1 MAIYSPLP
9 VQPGENL
16 RTALIAVPVPPGA
29 NYGRSISTIRGGLP
43 QNYPV
48 ERGMSPLPM
57 RWASP
62 VRERGAAV
70 PSVAAV
76 PGVTAVPGVAA
87 PGVAVRSFSPTRQ
100 ILRHASPLHVPT
112 RGIVFPGAIG
122 AMPAMRPPLLPDPKA
137 QAVPVDDWQKRRQFT
152 RTVSPARSPLRRVP
166 ANQGTPFM
174 RVGSPKPTQRWVFS
188 HQPMTVAVHL
198 THKRPSTG
206 SAGSGSHPPEMKME
220 RRNSEGKELP
230 NGRCFRRIC
239 VYGGSS
245 SKVRAEYLQLAVLL
259 GQSLARQKIGL
270 VFGGGKVGMMGAV
283 ADAVLAM
290 KGEVI
295 GVIPRSMVDLEI
307 AHEGCTSLRVVET
320 MHERMRGMTSTVDK
334 KALMAELSDAFIALP
349 GGWGT
354 LEELAEA
361 DVAESE
367 ADVKSAD
374 ADVKTD
380 EFRWQPPQLPS
391 EPASLKEGQVVTV
404 GKLQLR
410 VGLAIGEGAY
420 ARVFGAIGVET
431 QEDVAIK
438 EMRCG
443 HGAGILPDASLQR
456 AIYEVKVMRLLTEA
470 SEGEELRVPKLLD
483 HQFWDLP
490 AEPGAFLCR
499 VAMTRRRGQA
509 LISWLEERA
518 ACADVP
524 DGTCSS
530 YCLCFLRA
538 AHSARELLSQLA
550 PTFAKLNGIAMHRD
564 VNARNILVFCP
575 NSALEGGA
583 APKDTSSLEFTLLDF
598 GSSLD
603 FKAWSSSSGEGSW
616 AVENP
621 TGDARYWGP
630 ASWVRFL
637 HGPHVMEGGLRQQYS
652 LGLDAFALAICT
664 LEVIAKLHG
673 NWRLPKEAAMSDE
686 VEVELMESIDQ
697 FHRAWSR
704 YWTFAVSC
712 FERLAEYSQMVCFGE
727 QQKATQLWEDARPSW
742 EGSHTEPPA
751 RRHSHRQE
759 AELPNIHL
767 WVPRLLSFQAHFL
780 NSFPVDHTRATRCAF
795 WLQIWGAESQGGR
808 LEAQKEQNREELA
821 WWT

>member
-1 MAIYSPLP
+1 
-9 VQPGENL
+9 
-16 RTALIAVPVPPGA
+16 
-29 NYGRSISTIRGGLP
+29 
-43 QNYPV
+43 
-48 ERGMSPLPM
+48 
-57 RWASP
+57 
-62 VRERGAAV
+62 
-70 PSVAAV
+70 
-76 PGVTAVPGVAA
+76 
-87 PGVAVRSFSPTRQ
+87 
-100 ILRHASPLHVPT
+100 
-112 RGIVFPGAIG
+112 
-122 AMPAMRPPLLPDPKA
+122 
-137 QAVPVDDWQKRRQFT
+137 
-152 RTVSPARSPLRRVP
+152 
-166 ANQGTPFM
+166 M

-220 RRNSEGKELP
+220 RRNSEGK
-230 NGRCFRRIC
+230 
-239 VYGGSS
+239 
-245 SKVRAEYLQLAVLL
+245 
-259 GQSLARQKIGL
+259 
-270 VFGGGKVGMMGAV
+270 
-283 ADAVLAM
+283 
-290 KGEVI
+290 
-295 GVIPRSMVDLEI
+295 
-307 AHEGCTSLRVVET
+307 
-320 MHERMRGMTSTVDK
+320 
-334 KALMAELSDAFIALP
+334 
-349 GGWGT
+349 
-354 LEELAEA
+354 
-361 DVAESE
+361 
-367 ADVKSAD
+367 
-374 ADVKTD
+374 

-727 QQKATQLWEDARPSW
+727 QQKATQLWEDLSSQDIPTSLQTLLHALCRDLVSLAFRCRSMPDRHWIEAGDVFEVLRDMLHEDVAVEWTDVSSRLSRLSRHVPIPPEPMVAAMRHASPPEETKRSEPSDSPQLAHRRSLAEAASMAFSAVTASLFW
-742 EGSHTEPPA
+742 QNGTEEPAPRDEGPEEPDPAGAAQVESHGAEADEAISVEEKEEAVEPEVKMLRSQVEPEEHAAQDDHSSKHEEHEVCTPPVAQSNSTVSDDQQAETVQTATSATSESSPDVESAGGAQVPQVQPPA
-751 RRHSHRQE
+751 PAPAQHVPSSALHFPGAGNRAVTPRRVAVRVIRTGSPMGGPAPPVLSYPGVPEKGWCRTPPPGPVAFVRFHPPTILEGMSAHAHAHADEMQAAKTMQAQVPQTKLVKEVRDVEGWQFRQ
-759 AELPNIHL
+759 
-767 WVPRLLSFQAHFL
+767 
-780 NSFPVDHTRATRCAF
+780 SFPSQDSGALRFYPHTQRHQ
-795 WLQIWGAESQGGR
+795 L
-808 LEAQKEQNREELA
+808 
-821 WWT
+821 

>member
-1 MAIYSPLP
+1 
-9 VQPGENL
+9 
-16 RTALIAVPVPPGA
+16 
-29 NYGRSISTIRGGLP
+29 
-43 QNYPV
+43 
-48 ERGMSPLPM
+48 
-57 RWASP
+57 
-62 VRERGAAV
+62 
-70 PSVAAV
+70 
-76 PGVTAVPGVAA
+76 
-87 PGVAVRSFSPTRQ
+87 
-100 ILRHASPLHVPT
+100 
-112 RGIVFPGAIG
+112 
-122 AMPAMRPPLLPDPKA
+122 
-137 QAVPVDDWQKRRQFT
+137 
-152 RTVSPARSPLRRVP
+152 
-166 ANQGTPFM
+166 
-174 RVGSPKPTQRWVFS
+174 
-188 HQPMTVAVHL
+188 
-198 THKRPSTG
+198 
-206 SAGSGSHPPEMKME
+206 MKME
-220 RRNSEGKELP
+220 RRNSEGK
-230 NGRCFRRIC
+230 
-239 VYGGSS
+239 
-245 SKVRAEYLQLAVLL
+245 
-259 GQSLARQKIGL
+259 
-270 VFGGGKVGMMGAV
+270 
-283 ADAVLAM
+283 
-290 KGEVI
+290 
-295 GVIPRSMVDLEI
+295 
-307 AHEGCTSLRVVET
+307 
-320 MHERMRGMTSTVDK
+320 
-334 KALMAELSDAFIALP
+334 
-349 GGWGT
+349 
-354 LEELAEA
+354 
-361 DVAESE
+361 
-367 ADVKSAD
+367 
-374 ADVKTD
+374 

-391 EPASLKEGQVVTV
+391 EPASLKEGQVVMV

-420 ARVFGAIGVET
+420 ARVFGAVGVET
-431 QEDVAIK
+431 QEEVAIK

-456 AIYEVKVMRLLTEA
+456 AMYEVKVMRLLTEA

-518 ACADVP
+518 ACAEVP
-524 DGTCSS
+524 DGTSSS
-530 YCLCFLRA
+530 YCLCFLQA

-603 FKAWSSSSGEGSW
+603 FQSWSSSSGEGSW

-630 ASWVRFL
+630 ASWLRFL

-664 LEVIAKLHG
+664 LEVIAKLHS

-727 QQKATQLWEDARPSW
+727 QQKAAQLWEDLSSQDIPSSLQTLLHALCRDLVSLAFRCRSMTDRQW
-742 EGSHTEPPA
+742 SQAGDVFEVLRDILHEDVAVEWIDVSSRLSRLTGHVPMPAMRHPSPVGETKRSEPSDSPQVAHRRSLAEAASMAFSAVTASLFWQNGTEEPVPRDEEPDPAGAPEECHGATDEAVPAEAKEEAVEAEPTEPKMSLKMCSQAEPEEHATQDEKITSKHEEHEVCTPPVAQTNSTVSEDPQVQTATSATSESSHEVESQTAPQVQPSAPA
-751 RRHSHRQE
+751 TAQHVPTGALHFPGVAGNRAVTPRRVAVRVIRTGSPMGPAPPVLSYPGVPEKGWCRTPPPGPVAFVRFHPPTILEGMSAHAHAHADDMQ
-759 AELPNIHL
+759 AVKTQAQ
-767 WVPRLLSFQAHFL
+767 VPRVSKEVREVEGWQFRQ
-780 NSFPVDHTRATRCAF
+780 SFPSQDTGALRFYPHTQRHQ
-795 WLQIWGAESQGGR
+795 L
-808 LEAQKEQNREELA
+808 
-821 WWT
+821 

>member
-1 MAIYSPLP
+1 
-9 VQPGENL
+9 
-16 RTALIAVPVPPGA
+16 
-29 NYGRSISTIRGGLP
+29 
-43 QNYPV
+43 
-48 ERGMSPLPM
+48 
-57 RWASP
+57 
-62 VRERGAAV
+62 
-70 PSVAAV
+70 
-76 PGVTAVPGVAA
+76 
-87 PGVAVRSFSPTRQ
+87 
-100 ILRHASPLHVPT
+100 
-112 RGIVFPGAIG
+112 
-122 AMPAMRPPLLPDPKA
+122 
-137 QAVPVDDWQKRRQFT
+137 
-152 RTVSPARSPLRRVP
+152 
-166 ANQGTPFM
+166 M
-174 RVGSPKPTQRWVFS
+174 RVGSPKPAQRWVFS
-188 HQPMTVAVHL
+188 HQPVTVAVHL

-206 SAGSGSHPPEMKME
+206 SGGSQGSASHPPEMKME
-220 RRNSEGKELP
+220 RRNSEGKE
-230 NGRCFRRIC
+230 
-239 VYGGSS
+239 
-245 SKVRAEYLQLAVLL
+245 
-259 GQSLARQKIGL
+259 
-270 VFGGGKVGMMGAV
+270 
-283 ADAVLAM
+283 
-290 KGEVI
+290 
-295 GVIPRSMVDLEI
+295 
-307 AHEGCTSLRVVET
+307 
-320 MHERMRGMTSTVDK
+320 
-334 KALMAELSDAFIALP
+334 
-349 GGWGT
+349 
-354 LEELAEA
+354 
-361 DVAESE
+361 
-367 ADVKSAD
+367 
-374 ADVKTD
+374 
-380 EFRWQPPQLPS
+380 FRWQPPQLPS
-391 EPASLKEGQVVTV
+391 EPASFKEGQVVTV

-431 QEDVAIK
+431 QEEVAIK

-518 ACADVP
+518 ACAEVP
-524 DGTCSS
+524 DGTSSS

-538 AHSARELLSQLA
+538 AHSARELLCQLA

-603 FKAWSSSSGEGSW
+603 LKAWSSSSGEGSW

-630 ASWVRFL
+630 ASWLRFL

-664 LEVIAKLHG
+664 LEVIAKLHS

-727 QQKATQLWEDARPSW
+727 QQKATQLWEDLSSQDIPSSLQTLLHALCRDLVSLAFRCRSMTDRQWSQAGDVFEVLRDMLHEDVTLEWMDVSRLSRLSGHVPIPMPAMQHPSPLGETKRSEPSNSPVAHRRSLAEAASMAFSAVTASLFW
-742 EGSHTEPPA
+742 ENGTEEPVPRDEEPDPAGAAPVESHSACLGAEGATDEAVSVPEAKEPEPKMSLMCSQAEPEEQHATQDDHSSKHQEHEVCTPPVAQSNSTVSEDPQAETVQTATSATSESSHEVESGAPQVQPPA
-751 RRHSHRQE
+751 PAAAQHVPSGPSAGALHFPGAGTRAVTPRRVAVRVIRTGSPMGPAPPVLSYPGVPEKGWCRTPPPGPVAFVRFHPPTILEGMSAHAHAHADEMQAAKTMQAQVPTKLSKEVRDVSEGWQFRQ
-759 AELPNIHL
+759 
-767 WVPRLLSFQAHFL
+767 
-780 NSFPVDHTRATRCAF
+780 SFPSQDTGALRFYPHTQRHQ
-795 WLQIWGAESQGGR
+795 L
-808 LEAQKEQNREELA
+808 
-821 WWT
+821 

>member
-220 RRNSEGKELP
+220 RRNSEGK
-230 NGRCFRRIC
+230 
-239 VYGGSS
+239 
-245 SKVRAEYLQLAVLL
+245 
-259 GQSLARQKIGL
+259 
-270 VFGGGKVGMMGAV
+270 
-283 ADAVLAM
+283 
-290 KGEVI
+290 
-295 GVIPRSMVDLEI
+295 
-307 AHEGCTSLRVVET
+307 
-320 MHERMRGMTSTVDK
+320 
-334 KALMAELSDAFIALP
+334 
-349 GGWGT
+349 
-354 LEELAEA
+354 
-361 DVAESE
+361 
-367 ADVKSAD
+367 
-374 ADVKTD
+374 